1 MHVIIYNFLLLFSD
15 TQTGE
20 KIISGKKKKY
30 KRVITQPDNVKSNND
45 ERSKMKEVT
54 SSSLANNNMLKNQET
69 QTIENTLHLPLP
81 DNVKSNN
88 DEVKIDGVTSS
99 SLAVNNKIHVDQE
112 TQTIEGTPFP
122 MQLGQNIV
130 WAFVS
135 GSKGGNSSHYMGDNS
150 TSHLLNDQVS
160 VPSLQT
166 NNQETDRLNEDQS
179 VEPQLDNTD
188 DCLTVLSNT
197 VSTCLFIGGVMV
209 SKLAMSAIDRG
220 FEPRSGQTKD
230 YSSLRC

>member
-1 MHVIIYNFLLLFSD
+1 ME
-15 TQTGE
+15 G
-20 KIISGKKKKY
+20 
-30 KRVITQPDNVKSNND
+30 
-45 ERSKMKEVT
+45 VT
-54 SSSLANNNMLKNQET
+54 SSSLAVNNKIHVDQET
-69 QTIENTLHLPLP
+69 QKIENTLHLPLP

-88 DEVKIDGVTSS
+88 DEVKIEGVTSS
-99 SLAVNNKIHVDQE
+99 SLVVNNKIHVDQE

-166 NNQETDRLNEDQS
+166 NNQEMDRLNEDQS

-209 SKLAMSAIDRG
+209 SKLAMSVVDRG
-220 FEPRSGQTKD
+220 FESRSGQTKD
-230 YSSLRC
+230 YSSLRR

>member
-1 MHVIIYNFLLLFSD
+1 
-15 TQTGE
+15 
-20 KIISGKKKKY
+20 
-30 KRVITQPDNVKSNND
+30 
-45 ERSKMKEVT
+45 MKEVT
-54 SSSLANNNMLKNQET
+54 SSSLANNNILEDQET

-88 DEVKIDGVTSS
+88 DEVKIEGVTSS

-112 TQTIEGTPFP
+112 TQTIEGTPFL

-135 GSKGGNSSHYMGDNS
+135 GSKGGSSSHYMGDNS

-160 VPSLQT
+160 VASLQT

-197 VSTCLFIGGVMV
+197 VSTCLFIHIDGVMV
-209 SKLAMSAIDRG
+209 SKLAMSAVDHG

-230 YSSLRC
+230 YRIVICCFSAKHAALRRKSKDWLARNQGNVSEWGDMSIHGLLFQ